1 MRAWVLGR
9 EAALLPP
16 GRAARRKLLDAV
28 VDARRGLADESPAL
42 AAAERALR
50 RRVAVTLREERHGR
64 EALDVLRALDPQ
76 EHAEEARCHE
86 GLGQPREA
94 SLAWQA
100 AADFDAALRCAREV
114 PDLDR
119 AVALA
124 TRTRAAE
131 VPALQWA
138 VALRDLL
145 AARPAEAEQLNDHE
159 RSALA
164 RALDDALPS
173 RSGARRR
180 RG

>member
-1 MRAWVLGR
+1 M
-9 EAALLPP
+9 
-16 GRAARRKLLDAV
+16 
-28 VDARRGLADESPAL
+28 
-42 AAAERALR
+42 
-50 RRVAVTLREERHGR
+50 
-64 EALDVLRALDPQ
+64 LRALDPQ

-86 GLGQPREA
+86 GVGQPREA

-100 AADFDAALRCAREV
+100 AGDFDAALRCAREV

-119 AVALA
+119 ALVLA
-124 TRTRAAE
+124 TAPRSAE
-131 VPALQWA
+131 TPALEWA

-145 AARPAEAEQLNDHE
+145 AARPAEADQLNDHE
-159 RSALA
+159 RSTLA